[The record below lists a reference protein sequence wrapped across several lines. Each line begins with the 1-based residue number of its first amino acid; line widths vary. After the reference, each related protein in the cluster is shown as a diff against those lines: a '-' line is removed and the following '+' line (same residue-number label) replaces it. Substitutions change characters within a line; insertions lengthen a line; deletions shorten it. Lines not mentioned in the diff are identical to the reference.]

1 MDWKLKKKIMIGMA
15 RIKNAHEIQEKMV
28 NRLNGITANQS
39 EEEWIKK
46 LNVLSACILIS
57 SYEIQKAARKINNA
71 TAKADEFDDSDERKC
86 VRVGQINE
94 FIKNSQK
101 ED

>member
-15 RIKNAHEIQEKMV
+15 RIKNANEIQEKMV

-39 EEEWIKK
+39 EEEWIRK
-46 LNVLSACILIS
+46 LDVLADCILTS
-57 SYEIQKAARKINNA
+57 SYEIQKAARKIKDA
-71 TAKADEFDDSDERKC
+71 TEKADEFADADERKW

-94 FIKNSQK
+94 FIKNNKK

>member
-28 NRLNGITANQS
+28 NRLNGINSNQS
-39 EEEWIKK
+39 EEEWINKMD
-46 LNVLSACILIS
+46 VLADCILRS
-57 SYEIQKAARKINNA
+57 SYEIQKAARKIKAA
-71 TAKADEFDDSDERKC
+71 TAKADELADADERKW